1 MKQAKAKEVAIGIDI
16 SKAYFDVA
24 YIKDDVVQHQ
34 RFQNDKT
41 GFRELKKWLR
51 RQKVVTAHFAM
62 EATGRYGLELAKFL
76 YKQGHAVSIVN
87 PRQIKAYRES
97 WLLRNKTDAADAL
110 LISDFCRI
118 RTLQLWQPPGPE
130 VVAIQD
136 MERRIG
142 SLKKMRTMEI
152 NRLKSGKLAK
162 VVEKSLQ
169 RHIHYLED
177 EIVQMEKEIQ
187 KLIKRHAALQ
197 KEIKLLTSITSI
209 GERTVAILIGEVKD
223 ISLFGNGSALAAYAG
238 VTSHIHESG
247 STVRKKP
254 KMSKVGNARLRTA
267 LYYPTMNA
275 MQHNPIIKA
284 YAARLKEK
292 GKPGKVILIA
302 CMRKLLHIIYG
313 VWSSGKPFDPN
324 YEEQRL
330 SVTV

>member
-1 MKQAKAKEVAIGIDI
+1 MKQVNEKKIAIGIDI
-16 SKAYFDVA
+16 SKTYFDVA
-24 YIKDDVVQHQ
+24 YVEDGVVQHQ
-34 RFQNDKT
+34 QFQNDKA
-41 GFRELKKWLR
+41 GFRALKKWLR
-51 RQKVVTAHFAM
+51 TQKVGTAHFAM

-76 YKQGHAVSIVN
+76 HEQGHAVSIVN
-87 PRQIKAYRES
+87 PKQIKAYRES

-110 LISDFCRI
+110 LISDFCRT
-118 RTLQLWQPPGPE
+118 RALQLWQPPAPE
-130 VVAIQD
+130 VVDIQD

-142 SLKKMRTMEI
+142 SLQKMRTMEI

-162 VVEKSLQ
+162 AVEKSLQ

-177 EIVQMEKEIQ
+177 EIMQMEKEIQ
-187 KLIKRHAALQ
+187 ELTRHHAELQ

-209 GERTVAILIGEVKD
+209 GDRTAAILIGEVKD
-223 ISLFGNGSALAAYAG
+223 ISLFANGPALAGYVG
-238 VTSHIHESG
+238 VTPHIHESG

-254 KMSKVGNARLRTA
+254 KMSKMGNARLRTA
-267 LYYPTMNA
+267 LYLPTMNA

-284 YAARLKEK
+284 FAARLKEK

-324 YEEQRL
+324 YEQQRL
-330 SVTV
+330 PVTA